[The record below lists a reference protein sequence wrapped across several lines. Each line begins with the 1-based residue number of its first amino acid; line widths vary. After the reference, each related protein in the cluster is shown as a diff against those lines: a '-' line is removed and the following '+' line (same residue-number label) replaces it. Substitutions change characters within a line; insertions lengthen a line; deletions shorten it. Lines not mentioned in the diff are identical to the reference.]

1 MKKINLKT
9 ACILTSLLIFSVNS
23 WAQSSCTQQ
32 VSSSELMAEVA
43 RRLGVNSPIDQEDSG
58 GLTVTAACVSGSNL
72 TLSVWNAQTFKMEN
86 ISVDISFNSECARYK
101 EAINLKAKILVR
113 GGVVAVC
120 RGSRMT
126 QILIGQ
132 NGKLQKSEKDYGF
145 NSDCVNDAD
154 AINK

>member
-9 ACILTSLLIFSVNS
+9 ACILTSLLICSVNS

-72 TLSVWNAQTFKMEN
+72 TLSAWNAQTSKIEN
-86 ISVDISFNSECARYK
+86 ISVNVGVSSECARYK
-101 EAINLKAKILVR
+101 EAINLKSKLLVR